1 MNLSITVTG
10 PPRQD
15 GSQLRSGVDLQF
27 DVFDD
32 RTVSRIADAARQ
44 CHQML
49 RAAEGP
55 GTQVVSDN
63 RSDGQRPQGNGT
75 PRLATEKQVRAIHAM
90 ADRQGLDLAGQ
101 LQDRF
106 SVSSVKALSIQEASR
121 LIDELKSNLQSA

>member
-15 GSQLRSGVDLQF
+15 GSQMRSGVDLQI

-44 CHQML
+44 CHQAL
-49 RAAEGP
+49 HNAAEP
-55 GTQVVSDN
+55 VSNN
-63 RSDGQRPQGNGT
+63 RSDGQRRQGNGT